1 MFVVEKERRVNTSV
15 SPRNLILCCLVS
27 LGLASTVVAKDWR
40 GIVPLKSTLADVERL
55 LGPTASGYYNLANEI
70 VAFDVQ
76 AKPCDRLGFGWNVPV
91 GTVTG
96 ILVLPKGV
104 HRKDEYP
111 LGNDLIVDE
120 SAALIYYWDKEGGLT
135 VETYKGLVTLVEYS
149 PKPSEE
155 ESLRC
160 PRGENKIFDP
170 FPTFDEYGA
179 IAFEDEKA
187 RLDNFV
193 IELNNSTARGTLEV
207 RAASPKIR
215 AQLLKRAARAKE
227 YLVKK
232 RGLEP
237 ERLLVIDAGYS
248 ERSFTRLS
256 RYPLFGSSRIYI
268 FTEKSPK

>member
-1 MFVVEKERRVNTSV
+1 MNDSIRGIILSGLVISV
-15 SPRNLILCCLVS
+15 
-27 LGLASTVVAKDWR
+27 LASSVVAKDWR

-55 LGPTASGYYNLANEI
+55 LGPRPSTGYYSLPNEI

-76 AKPCDRLGFGWNVPV
+76 AKPCDRFGFGWNVPV

-111 LGNDLIVDE
+111 LGKNSIVQDD
-120 SAALIYYWDKEGGLT
+120 SVPVYYWDKEAGLT
-135 VETYKGLVTLVEYS
+135 VETYNDLVTLVEYS
-149 PKPSEE
+149 PTPSEE
-155 ESLRC
+155 ETLRC
-160 PRGENKIFDP
+160 PRQENIIFDP

-179 IAFEDEKA
+179 IAFQDEKA
-187 RLDNFV
+187 RLDNFL
-193 IELNNSTARGTLEV
+193 IQLSNPPARGTLEV
-207 RAASPKIR
+207 RGATPRIR

-256 RYPLFGSSRIYI
+256 RYPLFGSFRIYI
-268 FTEKSPK
+268 FLEKEPK

>member
-1 MFVVEKERRVNTSV
+1 MKNNIRRITF
-15 SPRNLILCCLVS
+15 CCLVIS
-27 LGLASTVVAKDWR
+27 VLASSVVAKDWR

-76 AKPCDRLGFGWNVPV
+76 AKPCDRFGFGWNVPL
-91 GTVTG
+91 GTVTR

-120 SAALIYYWDKEGGLT
+120 SAALIYYSDKEAGLT

-155 ESLRC
+155 EPLRC
-160 PRGENKIFDP
+160 PRGEDIIFDL

-179 IAFEDEKA
+179 IAFQDEKA
-187 RLDNFV
+187 RLDNFLV
-193 IELNNSTARGTLEV
+193 ALNNSTARGTLEV
-207 RAASPKIR
+207 RGASPKIR

-248 ERSFTRLS
+248 ERCFTRLS
-256 RYPLFGSSRIYI
+256 RYPLFRSSRIYI
-268 FTEKSPK
+268 FTEKNPK